1 MLWKTNFCGKL
12 FLHPQETCGIRN
24 RSIILGVTCLCFFY
38 MSNNSFLSS
47 SMHPISI
54 QAFTLRKKESCFS
67 LSQFFSHLWV
77 WMQVL
82 RIYQWFTVLTGLT
95 SDAFVI
101 GSSSL
106 LSCGDGGLRIS
117 LKRGITVCTAF
128 LFWNWSNFLSVWST
142 EFFSVVCYSVPSLKM
157 IHLSPIFHLWIYSFL
172 FQRDWVYYLKLELL
186 FRLVCTLDKKSLAS
200 LAQPSVWLKYF
211 LYAINLTRNYIK
223 MN

>member
-1 MLWKTNFCGKL
+1 MYLYARYELKRLIFISNALEDKLFCGKL
-12 FLHPQETCGIRN
+12 FLHPQETCGIKN

-54 QAFTLRKKESCFS
+54 QAFTLRIKESCFS

-128 LFWNWSNFLSVWST
+128 LFWNWSI
-142 EFFSVVCYSVPSLKM
+142 FFRYGRLIFFCGVLFGAIIKNDSSESYFSLVD
-157 IHLSPIFHLWIYSFL
+157 LFL
-172 FQRDWVYYLKLELL
+172 FVPRGLSLL
-186 FRLVCTLDKKSLAS
+186 FEARTFV
-200 LAQPSVWLKYF
+200 SVGLHP
-211 LYAINLTRNYIK
+211 R
-223 MN
+223 